1 MSLASIMSNPALR
14 PWRVEANATLVL
26 AWPLILTNLAQILV
40 NSTDVLM
47 MGWLGPGELA
57 AGALAF
63 NLYFAFLM
71 FGIGLVNASGP
82 LMAAELGRRNHA
94 VREVRRTVRQTIWTC
109 VAIAVP
115 VWIALWNTEAILL
128 TLGQNPKVAAEAAAY
143 MHALQW
149 SYLPSLAYLTLRSFL
164 SVLQR
169 PRWALAV
176 GTTAIAVNAFANWCL
191 MFGNLG
197 APDLGLVGA
206 GVGSLI
212 TSLFTFGALTL
223 VVLSD
228 RQFRRYHLFG
238 RFWRADWERFRAIWS
253 VGLPIALT
261 VTFEVTVFS
270 AAAFLMGLIDTVSLA
285 AHTIALQICAV
296 SFMVPL
302 GFSQAATVR
311 VGRAYGAND
320 ETAMTRAG
328 WTPFIMGV
336 AFMGLMAVFMIS
348 TPHLL
353 IGAFLDFADPAN
365 AKVIPLAVSF
375 LFIAALFQVFD
386 GAQVIGAGM
395 LRGLQD
401 TRVPMIYAALGY
413 WIGGLG
419 VGALLA
425 FPLGLAGFGIWIGL
439 ASGLAI
445 VSALLIARWIRRDRL
460 RLTLPPWARNP
471 A

>member
-14 PWRVEANATLVL
+14 PWGVEAKATIVL
-26 AWPLILTNLAQILV
+26 AWPLVLTNLAQILV

-63 NLYFAFLM
+63 NLYFAFM
-71 FGIGLVNASGP
+71 IFGIGLVNASAP
-82 LMAAELGRRNHA
+82 LMASELGKRNHA
-94 VREVRRTVRQTIWTC
+94 VREVRRTVRQMLWIC
-109 VAIAVP
+109 IAIALP
-115 VWIALWNTEAILL
+115 VWMALWQTEAILRA
-128 TLGQNPKVAAEAAAY
+128 LGQDPKIAANAAAY
-143 MHALQW
+143 MHTLQW

-164 SVLQR
+164 SALQR

-176 GTTAIAVNAFANWCL
+176 GTTTVAVNAFANWCL

-197 APDLGLVGA
+197 APNLGLVGA
-206 GVGSLI
+206 GVGSFI
-212 TSLFTFGALTL
+212 TSLFTFGALSL
-223 VVLSD
+223 VVLTD
-228 RQFRRYHLFG
+228 RQFRRYYLFG
-238 RFWRADWERFRAIWS
+238 NFWRADWERFRAIWKI
-253 VGLPIALT
+253 GIPIALT
-261 VTFEVTVFS
+261 STFEVTVFN
-270 AAAFLMGLIDTVSLA
+270 AAALLMGVIGTAALA
-285 AHTIALQICAV
+285 AHTIALQLCAV

-302 GFSQAATVR
+302 GFSQAAAVR

-320 ETAMTRAG
+320 ETAMMRAG

-336 AFMGLMAVFMIS
+336 GFMGMMAIIMMSV
-348 TPHLL
+348 PHLL
-353 IGAFLDFADPAN
+353 IGVFLDSADPAN
-365 AKVIPLAVSF
+365 ANVIPLAVSF

-401 TRVPMIYAALGY
+401 TRVPMVYAALGY

-425 FPLGLAGFGIWIGL
+425 FPLHMNGFGIWIGL

-445 VSALLIARWIRRDRL
+445 VSALLTLRWARRDGL
-460 RLTLPPWARNP
+460 GLTLPPWARNP

>member
-1 MSLASIMSNPALR
+1 MSFASTMSNPALR
-14 PWRVEANATLVL
+14 PWGAEAKATVTL

-71 FGIGLVNASGP
+71 FGIGLVNVSAP
-82 LMAAELGRRNHA
+82 LMASELGRRNHA
-94 VREVRRTVRQTIWTC
+94 VREVRRTVRQTFWTC
-109 VAIAVP
+109 IAITLP
-115 VWIALWNTEAILL
+115 VWVALWNTEAILIA
-128 TLGQNPKVAAEAAAY
+128 LGQDPKVAVNAAAY

-164 SVLQR
+164 SALQR
-169 PRWALAV
+169 PRWALVV
-176 GTTAIAVNAFANWCL
+176 GTAAVAVNAFANWCL

-197 APDLGLVGA
+197 APNLGLVGA
-206 GVGSLI
+206 GVGSFI

-223 VVLSD
+223 VVLTN
-228 RQFRRYHLFG
+228 RQFRRYYLFG
-238 RFWRADWERFRAIWS
+238 RFWRADWERLRTIWKI
-253 VGLPIALT
+253 GLPIALT

-270 AAAFLMGLIDTVSLA
+270 AAAFLMGLIGTPSLA
-285 AHTIALQICAV
+285 AHTISLQICAV
-296 SFMVPL
+296 TFMVPL

-320 ETAMTRAG
+320 EAAMTRAG

-336 AFMGLMAVFMIS
+336 AFMGCTAVTMMSI
-348 TPHLL
+348 PHLL
-353 IGAFLDFADPAN
+353 ISAFLDSADPAN
-365 AKVIPLAVSF
+365 AQVIPLAVSF

-425 FPLGLAGFGIWIGL
+425 FPLKMNGLGVWIGL

-445 VSALLIARWIRRDRL
+445 VSALLIARWMRRDRVG
-460 RLTLPPWARNP
+460 LTLPPWARNP

>member
-1 MSLASIMSNPALR
+1 MSFASAISNPALR
-14 PWRVEANATLVL
+14 PWGVEAKATITL

-57 AGALAF
+57 AGSLAF

-71 FGIGLVNASGP
+71 FGIGLVNASAP
-82 LMAAELGRRNHA
+82 LMASELGRRNHA
-94 VREVRRTVRQTIWTC
+94 VREVRRTVRQTLWTC
-109 VAIAVP
+109 IAIAVP
-115 VWIALWNTEAILL
+115 VWLVLWNAEAILL
-128 TLGQNPKVAAEAAAY
+128 ALGQDPKVSANAAAY
-143 MHALQW
+143 MRALQW
-149 SYLPSLAYLTLRSFL
+149 AYLPSLAYLTLRSFL
-164 SVLQR
+164 STLQR
-169 PRWALAV
+169 PGWALAV
-176 GTTAIAVNAFANWCL
+176 GSTAVAVNAFANWCF

-206 GVGSLI
+206 GVGSFI

-223 VVLSD
+223 VVLTD
-228 RQFRRYHLFG
+228 RQFRRYYLFG
-238 RFWRADWERFRAIWS
+238 RFWRPDWERFRAIWKI
-253 VGLPIALT
+253 GLPIALT

-270 AAAFLMGLIDTVSLA
+270 AAAFLMGIIGTAPLA

-311 VGRAYGAND
+311 VGRAYGAHD
-320 ETAMTRAG
+320 EAAMTRAG

-336 AFMGLMAVFMIS
+336 AFMGLMALIMMTV
-348 TPHLL
+348 PHLL
-353 IGAFLDFADPAN
+353 IGAFLDAADPAN
-365 AKVIPLAVSF
+365 AQVIPLAVSF

-413 WIGGLG
+413 WLGGLG
-419 VGALLA
+419 IGALLA
-425 FPLGLAGFGIWIGL
+425 FPFHMNGIGVWIGL

-445 VSALLIARWIRRDRL
+445 VSALLILRWLRRDGL
-460 RLTLPPWARNP
+460 GLTLAPWTRNP